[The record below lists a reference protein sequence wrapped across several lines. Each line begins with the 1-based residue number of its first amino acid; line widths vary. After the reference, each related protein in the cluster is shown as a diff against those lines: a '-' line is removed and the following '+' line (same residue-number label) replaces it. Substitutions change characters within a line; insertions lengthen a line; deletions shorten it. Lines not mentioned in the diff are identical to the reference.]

1 MTLVGEGNGGAGAS
15 VSVSDCSLWADSFGM
30 TMPVLA
36 DSGYNQAFSYI
47 THTSDGT
54 IYLPN
59 QQLIGPG
66 MEVLAVNSGGIS
78 DSTIEAYLPD

>member
-1 MTLVGEGNGGAGAS
+1 MTLVGEGSSGSS
-15 VSVSDCSLWADSFGM
+15 VSTADCELWADSFGM

-36 DSGYNQAFSYI
+36 DSGFNQAFSYI

-66 MEVLAVNSGGIS
+66 MEIIAINSGGIS
-78 DSTIEAYLPD
+78 DSTIEANLPD

>member
-1 MTLVGEGNGGAGAS
+1 MTLVGDGNSGSS
-15 VSVSDCSLWADSFGM
+15 VTTADCDLWASSFGM

-36 DSGYNQAFSYI
+36 DSGYNQAFTYI

-66 MEVLAVNSGGIS
+66 MEVLAVNTGGIS

>member
-1 MTLVGEGNGGAGAS
+1 MTLMGEGSN
-15 VSVSDCSLWADSFGM
+15 DDWADDYGM

-36 DSGYNQAFSYI
+36 DSGYSLAYNYFMHEISGG
-47 THTSDGT
+47 SF
-54 IYLPN
+54 YLPN